1 MGTENSVIM
10 DVQRYLRRGE
20 ADQLAGERSFI
31 YGKSTANQRIES
43 WWGILRKECV
53 DLWLEYFHQ
62 IKDEGYFNGS
72 FLDKN
77 LVLFCFLGLIQEELD
92 STKDTWNSHL
102 IRPLRNSL
110 VPHGRPDVMYTLPEL
125 YETEDYI
132 SQVTV
137 EDCDTCEDQCIHRS
151 DIPCDEDIF
160 TLCSHIMAQHQLRI
174 PKERFTA
181 LNMYLALRQEL
192 TSLVLNIVR

>member
-1 MGTENSVIM
+1 
-10 DVQRYLRRGE
+10 
-20 ADQLAGERSFI
+20 
-31 YGKSTANQRIES
+31 
-43 WWGILRKECV
+43 
-53 DLWLEYFHQ
+53 
-62 IKDEGYFNGS
+62 
-72 FLDKN
+72 
-77 LVLFCFLGLIQEELD
+77 
-92 STKDTWNSHL
+92 
-102 IRPLRNSL
+102 
-110 VPHGRPDVMYTLPEL
+110 MYTLPEL

-181 LNMYLALRQEL
+181 LNLYLALRQEL
-192 TSLVLNIVR
+192 TTVLNIVR